1 MAKEMKEQILLVDDE
16 KQILNAL
23 QRTFYGKGYRIL
35 AASSGAQ
42 ALKIMEEEQV
52 DLIISD
58 VRMPHMN
65 GYELLKIVKKKYP
78 STIRVILSG
87 YTDSAL
93 IVKIQRESL
102 AKRYL
107 YKPWKNQEILKIAE
121 QLFRVEKILKDKNLL
136 EFINKIEYLPST
148 GMIYNKVNT
157 QIQKDVSIDEIAK
170 VIESDQSIAAKILQ
184 VANSAMYGLKT
195 GSVQQAISYLGLN
208 NVKYIILSAIT
219 FNNVKGKANL
229 RLNNDINM
237 LWKHS
242 VSTNQILTSLYR
254 GIFGKKIPEIYSSL
268 GLLHDIGK
276 VVLITNFV
284 DRYMKAA
291 ESIKDKKDKIYYYEQ
306 MSFTDVSHEEIGAY
320 LLNWWELPNGLVEAV
335 LYHHKPLDD
344 NVIDKEIVA
353 LLNIADVYSW
363 NYVYQ
368 VEYKAVER
376 EILDSLKITKK
387 DIDLIINETEI
398 DFNI

>member
-1 MAKEMKEQILLVDDE
+1 MNERILLVDDE

-23 QRTFYGKGYRIL
+23 ERTFYGKGYIIFT
-35 AASSGAQ
+35 ASSGAQ
-42 ALKIMEEEQV
+42 ALEIMEEEQI

-58 VRMPHMN
+58 VRMPYMN
-65 GYELLKIVKKKYP
+65 GYELLKIVKEKYP

-87 YTDSAL
+87 YTDSSL

-107 YKPWKNQEILKIAE
+107 YKPWKNQELIRIAE
-121 QLFRVEKILKDKNLL
+121 QLFRVEGILKDKNLL

-148 GMIYNKVNT
+148 GRIYNKVNK
-157 QIQKDVSIDEIAK
+157 QIQEDANIDEIAK
-170 VIESDQSIAAKILQ
+170 VIESDQSIAAKVLQ
-184 VANSAMYGLKT
+184 VANSAIYGLKT

-219 FNNVKGKANL
+219 FKNIEGKSNS
-229 RLNNDINM
+229 RLNTDINM

-242 VSTNQILTSLYR
+242 VSTNQILTNLYK
-254 GIFGKKIPEIYSSL
+254 GIMGKKIPEIYSSL

-291 ESIKDKKDKIYYYEQ
+291 KSIKDKKDMIYYYEQ
-306 MSFTDVSHEEIGAY
+306 MSFVDVTHEEIGAY

-363 NYVYQ
+363 NYLYQ
-368 VEYKAVER
+368 VEYKSVER
-376 EILDSLKITKK
+376 ALLDFLKVSKS
-387 DIDLIINETEI
+387 DIDLIISEIKI
-398 DFNI
+398 DFTI